1 MPGTG
6 SEVSHRGLVTQTGP
20 EAEHLP
26 GGGQGFGIFGPV
38 EMTGLEVSAVIDPQ
52 IWAGM
57 VTEPLVRVKP
67 VLEVLAGPVT
77 PPWVALVTEPGV
89 ELVMMVPL
97 LPQPQLDHRGHP

>member
-6 SEVSHRGLVTQTGP
+6 SEVNHRGLVTLTGP

-38 EMTGLEVSAVIDPQ
+38 EVTGLVSAVIDPQ
-52 IWAGM
+52 IWAWM
-57 VTEPLVRVKP
+57 VTLVRLKP
-67 VLEVLAGPVT
+67 VLEVLAALVT
-77 PPWVALVTEPGV
+77 SPWVALVTEPGV

-97 LPQPQLDHRGHP
+97 PPQPQLDHRGHP